1 MSDIESEKKTP
12 LTYQDFWTDIISS
25 CQNDLESS
33 TEYPQVIFFEK
44 FEDILEDNNVFSGL
58 DFHYFESK
66 NSSRKYRQM
75 HIDYGMVDNTDNS
88 INLLTVDYDPS
99 HISTITNDKRDDMYG
114 KMVSFITNVKKG
126 YFQENNLESDPIYSF
141 VTEIIRKLPTTDNLN
156 LFILSSNV
164 KSNTLKELPLQMV
177 DIGGKEIN
185 VVLKIIDIQYLFNS
199 SLSTRKTDPVN
210 IIVSDI
216 NNGKV
221 TGIKCLPAN
230 IQGDGYEAYLAVLP
244 GDFLSEVYRLYGGRL
259 LEKNVRSFL
268 SVRGNVNKGIR
279 NTIRTEPDKFFT
291 YNNGIACTASSI
303 KAENKNDGLYITELN
318 DLQIINGGQT
328 TASLR
333 NAVLT
338 DKDHIVD
345 LTKVFVPMKLTVL
358 DESIPD
364 DERDIMV
371 GNISKY
377 SNSQNKVS
385 NSDLNS
391 NSPFYVQ
398 LEKLSRKIYTPTMTD
413 GHQTRWYFER
423 SRGQYERDQMELTDA
438 KRKQFKA
445 YNPRNQMM
453 KIVDIAKFYNSVN
466 ERPFE
471 VSWGGQMNAED
482 FQLTMQ
488 KMYEKNPVFV
498 NDHFFK
504 LIVSYGILFQKSREI
519 IRNTDVY
526 AQHSGILAQVVPYT
540 ISMLMHLV
548 RDMKLDLDWKD
559 IWNKQDLP
567 QLLKDEIQSLGEWV
581 INVLVDPSREK
592 DNVGEWAKLDKCWK
606 NMLSRKYVLNPEL
619 SSILVSPQEEK
630 ADALSAKKE
639 AKLTR
644 SVDLGLYVFK
654 LGAKYWQD
662 VLNAGYRYNKFTN
675 DYNGCKDVQ
684 SAIKACDRNKL
695 IESKSALEDLMRI
708 KKEFEEEGIIQKRE
722 PVEEEEEEEE

>member
-75 HIDYGMVDNTDNS
+75 HIDYGMVDYTDNS

-114 KMVSFITNVKKG
+114 KMVSFIANVKKG
-126 YFQENNLESDPIYSF
+126 YFQENSLESDPIYSF

-164 KSNTLKELPLQMV
+164 KSNTLKELPPQMV
-177 DIGGKEIN
+177 DIDGKEVN

-259 LEKNVRSFL
+259 LEKNIRSFL

-303 KAENKNDGLYITELN
+303 KTENKTDGLYITELN

-519 IRNTDVY
+519 IRNTDTY

-548 RDMKLDLDWKD
+548 RDMKLDLDWKN

-567 QLLKDEIQSLGEWV
+567 QLLKDEIKSLGEWV

-606 NMLSRKYVLNPEL
+606 NMLSRKYVLKPEL

-675 DYNGCKDVQ
+675 DYNGYNDVQ
-684 SAIKACDRNKL
+684 FAIKACDRNKL

-722 PVEEEEEEEE
+722 PVEEEE

>member
-722 PVEEEEEEEE
+722 PVEEEEEE

>member
-75 HIDYGMVDNTDNS
+75 HIDYGMVDYTDNS

-114 KMVSFITNVKKG
+114 KMVSFIANVKKG
-126 YFQENNLESDPIYSF
+126 YFQENSLESDPIYSF

-164 KSNTLKELPLQMV
+164 KSNTLKELPPQMV
-177 DIGGKEIN
+177 DIDGKEVN

-303 KAENKNDGLYITELN
+303 KTENKNDGLYITELN

-519 IRNTDVY
+519 IRNTDTY

-567 QLLKDEIQSLGEWV
+567 QLLKDEIKSLGEWV

-606 NMLSRKYVLNPEL
+606 NMLSRKYVLKPEL

-684 SAIKACDRNKL
+684 FAIKACDRNKL

-722 PVEEEEEEEE
+722 PVEEEGEE

>member
-58 DFHYFESK
+58 NFHYFESK

-303 KAENKNDGLYITELN
+303 KTENKNDGLYITELN

-398 LEKLSRKIYTPTMTD
+398 LEKLSRRIYTPTMTD

-519 IRNTDVY
+519 IRNTDTY

-567 QLLKDEIQSLGEWV
+567 QLLKDEIKSLGKWV

-644 SVDLGLYVFK
+644 SVDLGLYVFN

-684 SAIKACDRNKL
+684 YAIKACDRNRL
-695 IESKSALEDLMRI
+695 IESESALEDLMRI
-708 KKEFEEEGIIQKRE
+708 KKEFEEEGIIQKQE
-722 PVEEEEEEEE
+722 PVEEEE

>member
-12 LTYQDFWTDIISS
+12 LTYQDFWTDIIAS

-75 HIDYGMVDNTDNS
+75 HIDYGMVDYTDNS

-114 KMVSFITNVKKG
+114 KMVSFIANVKKG
-126 YFQENNLESDPIYSF
+126 YFQENSLESDPIYSF

-164 KSNTLKELPLQMV
+164 KSNTLKELPPQMV
-177 DIGGKEIN
+177 DIDGKEVN

-303 KAENKNDGLYITELN
+303 KTEHRNDGLYITELN

-519 IRNTDVY
+519 IRNTDTY

-567 QLLKDEIQSLGEWV
+567 QLLKDEIKSLGEWV

-675 DYNGCKDVQ
+675 DYNGCNDVQ
-684 SAIKACDRNKL
+684 YAIKACDRNRL
-695 IESKSALEDLMRI
+695 IESESALEDLMRI
-708 KKEFEEEGIIQKRE
+708 KKEFEEEGIIQKQE
-722 PVEEEEEEEE
+722 PVEEEE

>member
-164 KSNTLKELPLQMV
+164 KSNTLKELPLQTI

-303 KAENKNDGLYITELN
+303 KTENKNDGLYITELN

-453 KIVDIAKFYNSVN
+453 KIVDIAKFYNSIN

-722 PVEEEEEEEE
+722 PVEEEEEEE

>member
-1 MSDIESEKKTP
+1 MKMSDIESEKKTP

-44 FEDILEDNNVFSGL
+44 FEDILEDNNIFSSL

-99 HISTITNDKRDDMYG
+99 HISTITNDKRDDIYG
-114 KMVSFITNVKKG
+114 KMISFIANVKKG
-126 YFQENNLESDPIYSF
+126 YFQENSLESDSIYSF

-164 KSNTLKELPLQMV
+164 KSNTLKELPLQTV

-199 SLSTRKTDPVN
+199 SLSTHKTDPVN

-303 KAENKNDGLYITELN
+303 KTENRNDGLYITELN

-519 IRNTDVY
+519 IRNTDTY

-592 DNVGEWAKLDKCWK
+592 DNVGEWAKLEKCWK

-644 SVDLGLYVFK
+644 SVDLGLYIFK

-675 DYNGCKDVQ
+675 DYNGCENVQ
-684 SAIKACDRNKL
+684 FAIKACDRNRL

-722 PVEEEEEEEE
+722 PVEEE

>member
-75 HIDYGMVDNTDNS
+75 HIDYGMVDYTDNS

-114 KMVSFITNVKKG
+114 KMVSFIANVKKG
-126 YFQENNLESDPIYSF
+126 YFQENSLESDPIYSF

-164 KSNTLKELPLQMV
+164 KSNTLKELPPQMV
-177 DIGGKEIN
+177 DIDGKEVN

-199 SLSTRKTDPVN
+199 SLSTRKNDPVN

-303 KAENKNDGLYITELN
+303 KTEHRNDGLYITELN

-398 LEKLSRKIYTPTMTD
+398 LEKLSRKIYTPTMTN

-519 IRNTDVY
+519 IRNTDTY

-567 QLLKDEIQSLGEWV
+567 QLLKDEIKSLGEWV

-606 NMLSRKYVLNPEL
+606 NMLSRKYVLKPEL

-684 SAIKACDRNKL
+684 YAIKACDRNRL
-695 IESKSALEDLMRI
+695 IESESALEDLMRI
-708 KKEFEEEGIIQKRE
+708 KKEFEEEGIIQKQE
-722 PVEEEEEEEE
+722 PVEEEE

>member
-1 MSDIESEKKTP
+1 M
-12 LTYQDFWTDIISS
+12 
-25 CQNDLESS
+25 
-33 TEYPQVIFFEK
+33 
-44 FEDILEDNNVFSGL
+44 
-58 DFHYFESK
+58 
-66 NSSRKYRQM
+66 
-75 HIDYGMVDNTDNS
+75 
-88 INLLTVDYDPS
+88 
-99 HISTITNDKRDDMYG
+99 
-114 KMVSFITNVKKG
+114 
-126 YFQENNLESDPIYSF
+126 ESDPIYSF

-164 KSNTLKELPLQMV
+164 KSNTLKELPLQTV
-177 DIGGKEIN
+177 DIGGKEVN

-268 SVRGNVNKGIR
+268 SVRGNINKGIR

-303 KAENKNDGLYITELN
+303 KTENKNDGLYITELN

-519 IRNTDVY
+519 IRNTDTY

-606 NMLSRKYVLNPEL
+606 NMLSRKYVLKPEL

-684 SAIKACDRNKL
+684 FAIKACDRNRL
-695 IESKSALEDLMRI
+695 IESKSALEDLIRI
-708 KKEFEEEGIIQKRE
+708 KKEFEEEGIIQKCE
-722 PVEEEEEEEE
+722 PVEGEE

>member
-75 HIDYGMVDNTDNS
+75 HIDYGMVDYTDNS
-88 INLLTVDYDPS
+88 INLLTIDYDPS

-114 KMVSFITNVKKG
+114 KMVNFIANVKKG

-156 LFILSSNV
+156 LLILSSNV
-164 KSNTLKELPLQMV
+164 KSNTLKELPPQMV
-177 DIGGKEIN
+177 NIDGKEVN

-303 KAENKNDGLYITELN
+303 KTENKNDGLYITELN

-398 LEKLSRKIYTPTMTD
+398 LEKLSRRIYTPTMTD

-519 IRNTDVY
+519 IRNTDTY

-548 RDMKLDLDWKD
+548 RNMKLDLDWKD

-567 QLLKDEIQSLGEWV
+567 QLLKDEIKSLGEWV

-606 NMLSRKYVLNPEL
+606 NMLSRKYVLKPEL

-684 SAIKACDRNKL
+684 FAIKACDRNKL

-722 PVEEEEEEEE
+722 PVEEEGEE

>member
-1 MSDIESEKKTP
+1 
-12 LTYQDFWTDIISS
+12 
-25 CQNDLESS
+25 
-33 TEYPQVIFFEK
+33 
-44 FEDILEDNNVFSGL
+44 
-58 DFHYFESK
+58 
-66 NSSRKYRQM
+66 
-75 HIDYGMVDNTDNS
+75 
-88 INLLTVDYDPS
+88 
-99 HISTITNDKRDDMYG
+99 
-114 KMVSFITNVKKG
+114 
-126 YFQENNLESDPIYSF
+126 
-141 VTEIIRKLPTTDNLN
+141 
-156 LFILSSNV
+156 
-164 KSNTLKELPLQMV
+164 
-177 DIGGKEIN
+177 
-185 VVLKIIDIQYLFNS
+185 
-199 SLSTRKTDPVN
+199 
-210 IIVSDI
+210 
-216 NNGKV
+216 
-221 TGIKCLPAN
+221 
-230 IQGDGYEAYLAVLP
+230 
-244 GDFLSEVYRLYGGRL
+244 
-259 LEKNVRSFL
+259 
-268 SVRGNVNKGIR
+268 
-279 NTIRTEPDKFFT
+279 
-291 YNNGIACTASSI
+291 
-303 KAENKNDGLYITELN
+303 
-318 DLQIINGGQT
+318 
-328 TASLR
+328 
-333 NAVLT
+333 
-338 DKDHIVD
+338 
-345 LTKVFVPMKLTVL
+345 MKLTVL

-519 IRNTDVY
+519 IRNTDTY

-606 NMLSRKYVLNPEL
+606 NMLSRKYVLKPEL

-662 VLNAGYRYNKFTN
+662 ILNAGYRYNKFTN

-684 SAIKACDRNKL
+684 FAIKACDRNKL

-722 PVEEEEEEEE
+722 PVEEEGEE

>member
-75 HIDYGMVDNTDNS
+75 HIDYGMVDYTDNS
-88 INLLTVDYDPS
+88 INLLAVDYDPS

-114 KMVSFITNVKKG
+114 KMVSFIANVKKG
-126 YFQENNLESDPIYSF
+126 YFQENSLESDPIYSF

-164 KSNTLKELPLQMV
+164 KSNTLKELPPQMV
-177 DIGGKEIN
+177 DIDGKEVN

-303 KAENKNDGLYITELN
+303 KTENKTDGLYITELN

-519 IRNTDVY
+519 IRNTDTY

-559 IWNKQDLP
+559 IWNKQD
-567 QLLKDEIQSLGEWV
+567 
-581 INVLVDPSREK
+581 
-592 DNVGEWAKLDKCWK
+592 
-606 NMLSRKYVLNPEL
+606 
-619 SSILVSPQEEK
+619 
-630 ADALSAKKE
+630 
-639 AKLTR
+639 
-644 SVDLGLYVFK
+644 
-654 LGAKYWQD
+654 
-662 VLNAGYRYNKFTN
+662 
-675 DYNGCKDVQ
+675 
-684 SAIKACDRNKL
+684 
-695 IESKSALEDLMRI
+695 
-708 KKEFEEEGIIQKRE
+708 
-722 PVEEEEEEEE
+722 

>member
-488 KMYEKNPVFV
+488 KIYEKNPVFV

-567 QLLKDEIQSLGEWV
+567 QLLEDEIQSLGEWV

-662 VLNAGYRYNKFTN
+662 VLNSGYRYNKFTN

-684 SAIKACDRNKL
+684 SAIKACDRNRL

-722 PVEEEEEEEE
+722 PVEEEE

>member
-12 LTYQDFWTDIISS
+12 LTYQDFWTDIIAS

-114 KMVSFITNVKKG
+114 KMVSFIANVKKG

-164 KSNTLKELPLQMV
+164 KSNTLKELPLQTV

-303 KAENKNDGLYITELN
+303 KTENKNDGLYITELN

-345 LTKVFVPMKLTVL
+345 LAKVFVPMKLTVL

-519 IRNTDVY
+519 IRNTDTY

-567 QLLKDEIQSLGEWV
+567 QLLKDEIKSLGKWV

-606 NMLSRKYVLNPEL
+606 NMLLRKYILNPEL

-684 SAIKACDRNKL
+684 YAIKACDRNRL
-695 IESKSALEDLMRI
+695 IESESALEDLMRI
-708 KKEFEEEGIIQKRE
+708 KKEFEEEGIIQKQE
-722 PVEEEEEEEE
+722 PVEEE

>member
-25 CQNDLESS
+25 CQNDLESF

-75 HIDYGMVDNTDNS
+75 HIDYGMVDYTDNS

-99 HISTITNDKRDDMYG
+99 HISTITNDKRDDMYE
-114 KMVSFITNVKKG
+114 KMVSFIANVKKG
-126 YFQENNLESDPIYSF
+126 YFQENSLESDPIYSF

-164 KSNTLKELPLQMV
+164 KSNTLKELPLQTV
-177 DIGGKEIN
+177 DIGGKEVN

-268 SVRGNVNKGIR
+268 SVRGNINKGIR

-303 KAENKNDGLYITELN
+303 KTENKNDGLYITELN

-519 IRNTDVY
+519 IRNTDTY

-606 NMLSRKYVLNPEL
+606 NMLSRKYVLKPEL

-684 SAIKACDRNKL
+684 FAIKACDRNRL
-695 IESKSALEDLMRI
+695 IESKSALEDLIRI
-708 KKEFEEEGIIQKRE
+708 KKEFEEEGIIQKCE
-722 PVEEEEEEEE
+722 PVEGEE

>member
-25 CQNDLESS
+25 CQNDLESF

-75 HIDYGMVDNTDNS
+75 HIDYGMVDYTDNS

-114 KMVSFITNVKKG
+114 KMVSFIANVKKG
-126 YFQENNLESDPIYSF
+126 YFQENSLESDPIYSF

-164 KSNTLKELPLQMV
+164 KSNTLKELPLQTV
-177 DIGGKEIN
+177 DIGGKEVN

-268 SVRGNVNKGIR
+268 SVRGNINKGIR

-303 KAENKNDGLYITELN
+303 KTENKNDGLYITELN

-519 IRNTDVY
+519 IRNTDTY

-606 NMLSRKYVLNPEL
+606 NMLSRKYVLKPEL

-684 SAIKACDRNKL
+684 FAIKACDRNRL
-695 IESKSALEDLMRI
+695 IESESALEDLIRI
-708 KKEFEEEGIIQKRE
+708 KKEFEEEGIIQKCE
-722 PVEEEEEEEE
+722 PVEGEE

>member
-1 MSDIESEKKTP
+1 
-12 LTYQDFWTDIISS
+12 
-25 CQNDLESS
+25 
-33 TEYPQVIFFEK
+33 
-44 FEDILEDNNVFSGL
+44 
-58 DFHYFESK
+58 
-66 NSSRKYRQM
+66 
-75 HIDYGMVDNTDNS
+75 
-88 INLLTVDYDPS
+88 
-99 HISTITNDKRDDMYG
+99 
-114 KMVSFITNVKKG
+114 
-126 YFQENNLESDPIYSF
+126 
-141 VTEIIRKLPTTDNLN
+141 
-156 LFILSSNV
+156 
-164 KSNTLKELPLQMV
+164 
-177 DIGGKEIN
+177 
-185 VVLKIIDIQYLFNS
+185 
-199 SLSTRKTDPVN
+199 
-210 IIVSDI
+210 
-216 NNGKV
+216 
-221 TGIKCLPAN
+221 
-230 IQGDGYEAYLAVLP
+230 
-244 GDFLSEVYRLYGGRL
+244 
-259 LEKNVRSFL
+259 
-268 SVRGNVNKGIR
+268 
-279 NTIRTEPDKFFT
+279 
-291 YNNGIACTASSI
+291 
-303 KAENKNDGLYITELN
+303 
-318 DLQIINGGQT
+318 
-328 TASLR
+328 
-333 NAVLT
+333 
-338 DKDHIVD
+338 
-345 LTKVFVPMKLTVL
+345 
-358 DESIPD
+358 
-364 DERDIMV
+364 
-371 GNISKY
+371 
-377 SNSQNKVS
+377 
-385 NSDLNS
+385 
-391 NSPFYVQ
+391 
-398 LEKLSRKIYTPTMTD
+398 MTD

-519 IRNTDVY
+519 IRNTDTY

-606 NMLSRKYVLNPEL
+606 NMLSREYVLKPEL

-684 SAIKACDRNKL
+684 FAIKACDRNRL
-695 IESKSALEDLMRI
+695 IESKSALEDLIRI
-708 KKEFEEEGIIQKRE
+708 KKEFEEEGIIQKCE
-722 PVEEEEEEEE
+722 PVEGEE

>member
-75 HIDYGMVDNTDNS
+75 HIDYGMVDYTDNS

-114 KMVSFITNVKKG
+114 KMVSFIANVKKG
-126 YFQENNLESDPIYSF
+126 YFQENSLESDPIYSF

-164 KSNTLKELPLQMV
+164 KSNTLKELPPQMV
-177 DIGGKEIN
+177 DIDGKEVN

-303 KAENKNDGLYITELN
+303 KTENKTDGLYITELN

-519 IRNTDVY
+519 IRNTDTY

-592 DNVGEWAKLDKCWK
+592 DNVGE
-606 NMLSRKYVLNPEL
+606 
-619 SSILVSPQEEK
+619 
-630 ADALSAKKE
+630 
-639 AKLTR
+639 
-644 SVDLGLYVFK
+644 
-654 LGAKYWQD
+654 
-662 VLNAGYRYNKFTN
+662 
-675 DYNGCKDVQ
+675 
-684 SAIKACDRNKL
+684 
-695 IESKSALEDLMRI
+695 
-708 KKEFEEEGIIQKRE
+708 
-722 PVEEEEEEEE
+722 

>member
-75 HIDYGMVDNTDNS
+75 HIDYGMVDYTDNS

-114 KMVSFITNVKKG
+114 KMVSFIANVKKG
-126 YFQENNLESDPIYSF
+126 YFQENSLESDPIYSF

-164 KSNTLKELPLQMV
+164 KSNTLKELPPQMV
-177 DIGGKEIN
+177 DIDGKEVN

-303 KAENKNDGLYITELN
+303 KTENKNDGLYITELN

-519 IRNTDVY
+519 IRNTDTY

-548 RDMKLDLDWKD
+548 RNMKLDLDWKD

-567 QLLKDEIQSLGEWV
+567 QLLKDEIKSLGEWV

-606 NMLSRKYVLNPEL
+606 NMLSRKYVLKPEL

-662 VLNAGYRYNKFTN
+662 ILNAGYRYNKFTN
-675 DYNGCKDVQ
+675 DYNGCNDVQ
-684 SAIKACDRNKL
+684 FAIKACDRNKL

-722 PVEEEEEEEE
+722 PVEEE

>member
-44 FEDILEDNNVFSGL
+44 FEDILEDNNVFSSL

-303 KAENKNDGLYITELN
+303 KTENKNDGLYITELN

-675 DYNGCKDVQ
+675 DYNGCKEVQ

-695 IESKSALEDLMRI
+695 IKSESALEDLMRI

-722 PVEEEEEEEE
+722 PVEEEEEE

>member
-722 PVEEEEEEEE
+722 PVEEEEE

>member
-722 PVEEEEEEEE
+722 PVEEEEEEE

>member
-1 MSDIESEKKTP
+1 MKMSDIIESEKKTP

-44 FEDILEDNNVFSGL
+44 FEDILEDNNIFSSL

-114 KMVSFITNVKKG
+114 KMVSFIANVKKG

-164 KSNTLKELPLQMV
+164 KSNTLKELPLQTV
-177 DIGGKEIN
+177 DIGGKEVN

-303 KAENKNDGLYITELN
+303 KTENRNDGLYITELN

-519 IRNTDVY
+519 IRNTDTY

-592 DNVGEWAKLDKCWK
+592 DNVGEWAKLEKCWK
-606 NMLSRKYVLNPEL
+606 NMLSRKYVLSPEL

-644 SVDLGLYVFK
+644 SVDLGLYIFK

-675 DYNGCKDVQ
+675 DYNGCENVQ
-684 SAIKACDRNKL
+684 FAIKACDRNRL
-695 IESKSALEDLMRI
+695 IKSKSVLEDLMRI

-722 PVEEEEEEEE
+722 PVEEE

>member
-12 LTYQDFWTDIISS
+12 LTYQDFWTDIIAS

-114 KMVSFITNVKKG
+114 KMVSFIANVKKG

-164 KSNTLKELPLQMV
+164 KSNTLKELPLQTV

-303 KAENKNDGLYITELN
+303 KTENKNDGLYITELN

-345 LTKVFVPMKLTVL
+345 LAKVFVPMKLTVL

-519 IRNTDVY
+519 IRNTDTY

-567 QLLKDEIQSLGEWV
+567 QLLKDEIKSLGKWV

-606 NMLSRKYVLNPEL
+606 NMLLRKYILNPEL

-684 SAIKACDRNKL
+684 YAIKACDKNRL
-695 IESKSALEDLMRI
+695 IESESALEDLMRI
-708 KKEFEEEGIIQKRE
+708 KKEFEEEGIIQKQE
-722 PVEEEEEEEE
+722 PVEEE

>member
-75 HIDYGMVDNTDNS
+75 HIDYGMVDYTDNS
-88 INLLTVDYDPS
+88 INLLTIDYDPS

-114 KMVSFITNVKKG
+114 KMVNFIANVKKG

-156 LFILSSNV
+156 LLILSSNV
-164 KSNTLKELPLQMV
+164 KSNTLKELPPQMV
-177 DIGGKEIN
+177 NIDGKEVN
-185 VVLKIIDIQYLFNS
+185 VVLKIINIQYLFNS

-303 KAENKNDGLYITELN
+303 KTENKNDGLYITELN

-398 LEKLSRKIYTPTMTD
+398 LEKLSRRIYTPTMTD

-504 LIVSYGILFQKSREI
+504 LIVSYGILFQKSKEI
-519 IRNTDVY
+519 IRNTDTY

-548 RDMKLDLDWKD
+548 RNMKLDLDWKD

-567 QLLKDEIQSLGEWV
+567 QLLKDEIKSLGEWV

-606 NMLSRKYVLNPEL
+606 NMLSRKYVLKPEL

-684 SAIKACDRNKL
+684 FAIKACDRNKL

-722 PVEEEEEEEE
+722 PVEEEGEE

>member
-230 IQGDGYEAYLAVLP
+230 IQGDGYKAYLAVLP

-303 KAENKNDGLYITELN
+303 KTENKNDGLYITELN

-567 QLLKDEIQSLGEWV
+567 QLLKNEIQSLGEWV

-619 SSILVSPQEEK
+619 TSILVSPQEEK

-684 SAIKACDRNKL
+684 FAIKACDRNRL

-708 KKEFEEEGIIQKRE
+708 KKEFEEEGIIQKQE
-722 PVEEEEEEEE
+722 PVEEEE

>member
-75 HIDYGMVDNTDNS
+75 HIDYGMVDYTDNS

-114 KMVSFITNVKKG
+114 KMVNFIANVKKG

-156 LFILSSNV
+156 LLILSSNV
-164 KSNTLKELPLQMV
+164 KSNTLKELPPQMV
-177 DIGGKEIN
+177 NIDGKEVN

-303 KAENKNDGLYITELN
+303 KTENKNDGLYITELN

-398 LEKLSRKIYTPTMTD
+398 LEKLSRRIYTPTMTD

-519 IRNTDVY
+519 IRNTDTY

-548 RDMKLDLDWKD
+548 RNMKLDLDWKD

-567 QLLKDEIQSLGEWV
+567 QLLKDEIKSLGEWV

-606 NMLSRKYVLNPEL
+606 NMLSRKYVLKPEL

-684 SAIKACDRNKL
+684 FAIKACDRNKL

-722 PVEEEEEEEE
+722 PVEEEGEE

>member
-1 MSDIESEKKTP
+1 M
-12 LTYQDFWTDIISS
+12 
-25 CQNDLESS
+25 ESS
-33 TEYPQVIFFEK
+33 TEYPQVIFFGK

-114 KMVSFITNVKKG
+114 KMVSFIANVKKG

-164 KSNTLKELPLQMV
+164 KSNNLKELPLQTV
-177 DIGGKEIN
+177 DIGGKEVN

-303 KAENKNDGLYITELN
+303 KTENKNDGLYITELN

-519 IRNTDVY
+519 IRNTDTY

-548 RDMKLDLDWKD
+548 REMKLDLDWKD

-684 SAIKACDRNKL
+684 FAIKACDRNKL

-722 PVEEEEEEEE
+722 PIEEEE

>member
-164 KSNTLKELPLQMV
+164 KSNTLKELPLQTI

-303 KAENKNDGLYITELN
+303 KTENKNDGLYITELN

-453 KIVDIAKFYNSVN
+453 KIVDIAKFYNSIN

-722 PVEEEEEEEE
+722 PVEEEEEE

>member
-88 INLLTVDYDPS
+88 INLLTIDYDPS

-164 KSNTLKELPLQMV
+164 KSNTLKELPLQTI

-303 KAENKNDGLYITELN
+303 KTENKNDGLYITELN

-453 KIVDIAKFYNSVN
+453 KIVDIAKFYNSIN

>member
-12 LTYQDFWTDIISS
+12 LTYQDFWTDIIAS

-88 INLLTVDYDPS
+88 INLLAVDYDPS
-99 HISTITNDKRDDMYG
+99 HISTITNEKRDDMYG
-114 KMVSFITNVKKG
+114 KMVSFIANVKKG

-164 KSNTLKELPLQMV
+164 KSNTLKELPLQTV
-177 DIGGKEIN
+177 DIGGKEVN

-303 KAENKNDGLYITELN
+303 KTENKNDGLYITELN

-488 KMYEKNPVFV
+488 KIYEKNPVFV

-519 IRNTDVY
+519 IRNTDTY

-567 QLLKDEIQSLGEWV
+567 QLLKDEIKSLGKWV

-662 VLNAGYRYNKFTN
+662 VLNAGYRYNKFTS

-684 SAIKACDRNKL
+684 YAIKACDRNRL

-708 KKEFEEEGIIQKRE
+708 KKEFEEEGIIQKQE
-722 PVEEEEEEEE
+722 PVEEE

>member
-12 LTYQDFWTDIISS
+12 LTYQDFWTDIIAS

-44 FEDILEDNNVFSGL
+44 FEDILEENNVFSGL

-114 KMVSFITNVKKG
+114 KMVSFIANVKKG

-164 KSNTLKELPLQMV
+164 KSNTLKELPLQTV
-177 DIGGKEIN
+177 DIGGKEVN

-303 KAENKNDGLYITELN
+303 KTENKNDGLYITELN

-398 LEKLSRKIYTPTMTD
+398 LEKLSRRIYTPTMTD

-445 YNPRNQMM
+445 YNP
-453 KIVDIAKFYNSVN
+453 
-466 ERPFE
+466 
-471 VSWGGQMNAED
+471 
-482 FQLTMQ
+482 
-488 KMYEKNPVFV
+488 
-498 NDHFFK
+498 
-504 LIVSYGILFQKSREI
+504 
-519 IRNTDVY
+519 
-526 AQHSGILAQVVPYT
+526 
-540 ISMLMHLV
+540 
-548 RDMKLDLDWKD
+548 
-559 IWNKQDLP
+559 
-567 QLLKDEIQSLGEWV
+567 
-581 INVLVDPSREK
+581 
-592 DNVGEWAKLDKCWK
+592 
-606 NMLSRKYVLNPEL
+606 
-619 SSILVSPQEEK
+619 
-630 ADALSAKKE
+630 
-639 AKLTR
+639 
-644 SVDLGLYVFK
+644 
-654 LGAKYWQD
+654 
-662 VLNAGYRYNKFTN
+662 
-675 DYNGCKDVQ
+675 
-684 SAIKACDRNKL
+684 
-695 IESKSALEDLMRI
+695 
-708 KKEFEEEGIIQKRE
+708 
-722 PVEEEEEEEE
+722 

>member
-75 HIDYGMVDNTDNS
+75 HIDYGMVDYTDNS

-114 KMVSFITNVKKG
+114 KMVSFIANVKKR
-126 YFQENNLESDPIYSF
+126 YFQENSLESDPIYSF

-164 KSNTLKELPLQMV
+164 KSNTLKELPPQMV
-177 DIGGKEIN
+177 DIDGKEVN

-303 KAENKNDGLYITELN
+303 KTENKTDGLYITELN

-519 IRNTDVY
+519 IRNTDTY

-675 DYNGCKDVQ
+675 DYNGCNDVQ
-684 SAIKACDRNKL
+684 YAIKACDRNRL
-695 IESKSALEDLMRI
+695 IESESALEDLMRI
-708 KKEFEEEGIIQKRE
+708 KKEFEEEGIIQKQE
-722 PVEEEEEEEE
+722 PVEEEE

>member
-303 KAENKNDGLYITELN
+303 KTENKNDGLYITELN

-567 QLLKDEIQSLGEWV
+567 QLLKNEIQSLGEWV

-592 DNVGEWAKLDKCWK
+592 DNVGEWAKLDNCWK

-619 SSILVSPQEEK
+619 TSILVSPQEEK

-684 SAIKACDRNKL
+684 FAIKACDRNRL

-708 KKEFEEEGIIQKRE
+708 KKEFEEEGIIQKQE
-722 PVEEEEEEEE
+722 PVEEKE